1 MRCWRGVVLS
11 LFFGLAAAGGI
22 FGQDDGKEAF
32 IAGKCER
39 CHAISRVGVEATTT
53 SERMLGPDLSEVG
66 SRHDA
71 EWIRWYLRKE
81 VEFEDKAHRTE
92 WKGTKD
98 DLERIATWLAGL
110 NGS

>member
-11 LFFGLAAAGGI
+11 LFLGLAVPVGA
-22 FGQDDGKEAF
+22 FGQGDGKEAF
-32 IAGKCER
+32 VAGKCER

-71 EWIRWYLRKE
+71 EWIRSYLRKE
-81 VEFEDKAHRTE
+81 VDLEDKAHRTE

-98 DLERIATWLAGL
+98 DLERIAAWLVGL
-110 NGS
+110 KGS